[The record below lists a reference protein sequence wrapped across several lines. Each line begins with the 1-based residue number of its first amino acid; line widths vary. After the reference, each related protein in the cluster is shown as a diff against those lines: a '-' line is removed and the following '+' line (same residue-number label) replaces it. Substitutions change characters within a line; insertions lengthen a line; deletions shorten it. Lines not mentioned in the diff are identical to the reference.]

1 MEKKRILYICYQ
13 LTPYG
18 IIKLRNRYFNI
29 CEPIIRKSGVH
40 LVNSVLLCDH
50 CTILHKNQ
58 ITKAIKEEDY
68 STFAKAMTRIKWAEE
83 VVKLDHTIKL
93 QINSFGFDDKVCAY
107 RVIEG
112 DSISFNNI
120 PHITAAVYNGGKP
133 VDSNKLI
140 YDKII
145 EPIFVDTK
153 IKIVYEN

>member
-1 MEKKRILYICYQ
+1 MKKKRILYICYQ
-13 LTPYG
+13 LTPDS
-18 IIKLRNRYFNI
+18 IRELRNHYFNV
-29 CEPIIRKSGVH
+29 CYRNIRKSGIKI
-40 LVNSVLLCDH
+40 LYDVLICNH

-58 ITKAIKEEDY
+58 ITKALKEEDY

-83 VVKLDHTIKL
+83 VVELDNTIKL
-93 QINSFGFDDKVCAY
+93 QINGFGFDDKVCAY
-107 RVIEG
+107 RVTEG
-112 DSISFNNI
+112 DSLSFNNV

-153 IKIVYEN
+153 IKIVYER